1 MLSRFEE
8 AQQKWGGSH
17 SVIDAW
23 LTERQEL
30 LLQFCKFTLL
40 SESGVIY
47 IPVVMHK
54 DISLKLRAAHVLTL

>member
-30 LLQFCKFTLL
+30 LLQFCKLAGFAPF
-40 SESGVIY
+40 EKKI
-47 IPVVMHK
+47 MHC
-54 DISLKLRAAHVLTL
+54 LTKCRSKVFVRS